1 MTVLQR
7 STPAREQHL
16 RVTQWL
22 DVPPTEAQDAPLAQH
37 LIVLH
42 LTPQPVQ
49 VYERADGFVQ
59 AGIARPG
66 DINVVAAG
74 ETSYCCWNQALSFFR
89 LDLAPHFLI
98 DVARNSEYR
107 NPDHIELIHTF
118 HHRDEKVWHI
128 GQWLHD
134 DIKSVGTYGAL
145 YTDALMQVLAA
156 HLLSHY
162 TSQAHERPKLPNRL
176 TQQQVTRAI
185 DYMHAHLDRNIS
197 LATLAQAVNVSP
209 SQLTRLFKRAT
220 GVAPHQ
226 YLMNL
231 RIERAK
237 HLLLTSSMSMRD
249 VATHTGFAD
258 QSHLNRHFKRVVGIT
273 PTALRVAS

>member
-1 MTVLQR
+1 
-7 STPAREQHL
+7 
-16 RVTQWL
+16 
-22 DVPPTEAQDAPLAQH
+22 
-37 LIVLH
+37 
-42 LTPQPVQ
+42 
-49 VYERADGFVQ
+49 
-59 AGIARPG
+59 
-66 DINVVAAG
+66 
-74 ETSYCCWNQALSFFR
+74 
-89 LDLAPHFLI
+89 
-98 DVARNSEYR
+98 
-107 NPDHIELIHTF
+107 
-118 HHRDEKVWHI
+118 VWHI

-162 TSQAHERPKLPNRL
+162 ISQAHERPKLPNRL